1 MAATYDNLPVFKA
14 CYDLLFVVIAWCAKM
29 TKDFRYT
36 IGEEL
41 KRRLIDVEIA
51 IYRANSEK
59 SKEGKIENIY
69 RAQELMVEVKLY
81 IRILHDAKQLST
93 KHYAMASQMFVEVD
107 KHLMAW
113 RKYNLS

>member
-14 CYDLLFVVIAWCAKM
+14 CYDLLFAIIGWCGKM
-29 TKDFRYT
+29 TRDFRYT

-51 IYRANSEK
+51 IYHANSVKEK
-59 SKEGKIENIY
+59 ERKVEYIA

-81 IRILHDAKQLST
+81 VRILYDAKQLST
-93 KHYAMASQMFVEVD
+93 KHYAMASQMIVDVD

-113 RKYNLS
+113 KKYNLS